1 MCNCIKRID
10 EHLAK
15 FNTKIELPLWSASGR
30 LTPFVQTVKLDSS
43 KRGKPRLMAASFCP
57 FCGEEYSV
65 KASSLSP
72 DFSAADANTNVDVNH
87 PSSNGKPATENEG

>member
-1 MCNCIKRID
+1 MCGCIKRID

-57 FCGEEYSV
+57 FCGEEYLSD
-65 KASSLSP
+65 KAAAVMG
-72 DFSAADANTNVDVNH
+72 DRTAADAKEVVR
-87 PSSNGKPATENEG
+87 